1 MSPVKVSV
9 HKVGELQGYSSPPGA
24 AGLAAAW
31 PAHLLWCSVQTG
43 LLPRPHHG
51 TVITAHYR
59 KEYIMGKYFLAWIMG
74 VPAIVLVLFYLF
86 FH

>member
-1 MSPVKVSV
+1 VC
-9 HKVGELQGYSSPPGA
+9 
-24 AGLAAAW
+24 AG
-31 PAHLLWCSVQTG
+31 HD
-43 LLPRPHHG
+43 G
-51 TVITAHYR
+51 TVITAYLR